1 MNSFRSGGYFGWSW
15 RSPRWEPFPRY
26 LIYDLRRQQQLTY
39 TRKVTMADEVV
50 LLNEK
55 ETNSGRITA
64 EPSGEDPQQ
73 QTAGDGDSESD
84 SGEGCEARSLAEKAF
99 LRKDE
104 ATASDGLREGLADGK
119 EKALQQ
125 GFDSGF
131 KQGFQLVENISIWRG
146 FVQGLST
153 SIKKLD
159 SGQEEKKQLYA
170 LYGKLLEFEQK
181 VINSEAPLE
190 EIRGQMEQVKK
201 DIKTVLNTLGM
212 AHLLDTMTDL

>member
-1 MNSFRSGGYFGWSW
+1 
-15 RSPRWEPFPRY
+15 
-26 LIYDLRRQQQLTY
+26 
-39 TRKVTMADEVV
+39 MADEVV

-131 KQGFQLVENISIWRG
+131 KQVSLKAYVIHSKLVKILDQLIKPVLVVRIAVAFFGDTWHFKIQAENI
-146 FVQGLST
+146 L
-153 SIKKLD
+153 
-159 SGQEEKKQLYA
+159 
-170 LYGKLLEFEQK
+170 
-181 VINSEAPLE
+181 
-190 EIRGQMEQVKK
+190 
-201 DIKTVLNTLGM
+201 
-212 AHLLDTMTDL
+212 